1 MGTTPCRAFL
11 VASACIGLSG
21 CAVGP
26 NYDPPA
32 VAVPKAFGTASLSL
46 AVASAPVALDFV
58 RWWQILHDPQ
68 LDWLIERAVAGNPD
82 IEIALTRVQE
92 ARLQQNVVFGA
103 MLPTVAGRGGI
114 ATGSAGDLM
123 RSRAGLTLRAGDSTR
138 GFGSISRM
146 AGFDSSWELDLFG
159 KLQRSLE
166 AASDDAE
173 KEVELRNTVL
183 ITVIADVARNYFDF
197 RTLQMR
203 LEMARKDVATMQ
215 RTADLAMTKFKRGP
229 WSESEPKQE
238 SKSPKQES
246 KSSKQ
251 ESKLSASGA
260 SDDTARPGAKE
271 SKQKSKSSKQE
282 SKSSTSNE
290 LNLTLAKSE
299 LATQLARLPELESE
313 ISAAESRLAMLLGT
327 YEAEITGAIRG
338 PSKFPALPEHLRPSA
353 PVDMLRRRPD
363 IRAVER
369 ELAAATA
376 RIGVATAD
384 LFPSVTLTS
393 GFGGQGTTGRTTS
406 TPLVHG
412 PIWSVGPG
420 VDWPVLDFGRL
431 DALIDIQ
438 ELRTHEVLVRYKK
451 TIIAAVEE
459 VDQAMRQYR
468 LDLQRW
474 KALSAALEA
483 IRHAVV
489 VTIERYDRGDSDFR
503 AVLDAERRK
512 FALEEQAATAAKDT
526 VLRYVAFYKA
536 LGGGWEPFDELPPLP
551 PVQPALVAGV
561 GRLTNGW
568 RGH

>member
-1 MGTTPCRAFL
+1 MGMPCRAFQ
-11 VASACIGLSG
+11 VASAFIWLSA

-32 VAVPKAFGTASLSL
+32 VAVPKAFGTASLSR
-46 AVASAPVALDFV
+46 ADTGGAATPDFV
-58 RWWQILHDPQ
+58 RWWQVLHDPQ

-103 MLPTVAGRGGI
+103 MLPQVAGRGGI
-114 ATGSAGDLM
+114 AAGSAGDLM

-138 GFGSISRM
+138 GFRAISRM

-166 AASDDAE
+166 AASDDTE
-173 KEVELRNTVL
+173 KEAELRNAVL
-183 ITVIADVARNYFDF
+183 ITVIADVARNYIEI
-197 RTLQMR
+197 RALQMR
-203 LEMARKDVATMQ
+203 LDIARKDIATVQ
-215 RTADLAMTKFKRGP
+215 RTADLAVTKFERGP
-229 WSESEPKQE
+229 SEESKPEREGQSPREE
-238 SKSPKQES
+238 SKSWKQVS
-246 KSSKQ
+246 
-251 ESKLSASGA
+251 
-260 SDDTARPGAKE
+260 R
-271 SKQKSKSSKQE
+271 
-282 SKSSTSNE
+282 SSTSNE
-290 LNLTLAKSE
+290 LNLALAKGE
-299 LATQLARLPELESE
+299 LATQQARLPELESE
-313 ISAAESRLAMLLGT
+313 IAAAGSRLAVLLGA
-327 YEAEITGAIRG
+327 YEADVAGTIRG
-338 PSKFPALPEHLRPSA
+338 PSKLSALPVRLRPGA
-353 PVDMLRRRPD
+353 PVELLRRRPD

-393 GFGGQGTTGRTTS
+393 GFGGQGTSGHTTS

-420 VDWPVLDFGRL
+420 VNWPLLDFGRL

-451 TIIAAVEE
+451 TIIAAVDE
-459 VDQAMRQYR
+459 VNQAMRQYR

-474 KALSAALEA
+474 KALSAALQA
-483 IRHAVV
+483 IRHAAAI
-489 VTIERYDRGDSDFR
+489 TIERYESGDSDFR
-503 AVLDAERRK
+503 AVLDAERRM
-512 FALEEQAATAAKDT
+512 FGLEEQAATAAKNT

-536 LGGGWEPFDELPPLP
+536 LGGGWDLYDELPPLP

-561 GRLTNGW
+561 ARLMSGW
-568 RGH
+568 RSH

>member
-26 NYDPPA
+26 DYDPPA
-32 VAVPKAFGTASLSL
+32 VAVPKAFGTATLSPG
-46 AVASAPVALDFV
+46 VASAPATFDFV

-173 KEVELRNTVL
+173 KEVELRNAVL

-197 RTLQMR
+197 RALQMR
-203 LEMARKDVATMQ
+203 LEMARKDVATVQ
-215 RTADLAMTKFKRGP
+215 RTVDLAMTKFKRGP
-229 WSESEPKQE
+229 SNESEPKQE
-238 SKSPKQES
+238 GTSPKGKSSKEESRSPKQES
-246 KSSKQ
+246 KSS
-251 ESKLSASGA
+251 ASNT
-260 SDDTARPGAKE
+260 SDDTAKPKAQE
-271 SKQKSKSSKQE
+271 SKQE
-282 SKSSTSNE
+282 SKSSASNE
-290 LNLTLAKSE
+290 LNLILAKGE

-313 ISAAESRLAMLLGT
+313 ISAAESRLAVLLGT
-327 YEAEITGAIRG
+327 YEVDIAGAIRG
-338 PSKFPALPEHLRPSA
+338 PSKLPALPERLRPGA

-420 VDWPVLDFGRL
+420 VDWPLLDFGRL

-459 VDQAMRQYR
+459 VNQATRQYR

-483 IRHAVV
+483 LRHAVA
-489 VTIERYDRGDSDFR
+489 VTMERYERGDSDFR
-503 AVLDAERRK
+503 ALLDAQRRK
-512 FALEEQAATAAKDT
+512 FALEEQAATAAEA
-526 VLRYVAFYKA
+526 VILRYVTFYKA
-536 LGGGWEPFDELPPLP
+536 LGGGWEPYDELPPLP
-551 PVQPALVAGV
+551 PVQPAIIAGV
-561 GRLTNGW
+561 GRLTGGW
-568 RGH
+568 HGH